1 MYITA
6 LGASDAI
13 DLLQIMPIALTG
25 DAVRWR
31 QLQTPFQSMANFRAR
46 FREEFLLFDYKMQ
59 IRDELASRTQHTDES
74 LVEYVCTLQKLY
86 SRAKPS
92 MPNVE
97 EVARAICQCHPR
109 FKAYL

>member
-1 MYITA
+1 
-6 LGASDAI
+6 
-13 DLLQIMPIALTG
+13 
-25 DAVRWR
+25 
-31 QLQTPFQSMANFRAR
+31 MANFRTR
-46 FREEFLLFDYKMQ
+46 FREEFLLSDYKMQ